1 MSKKRY
7 IEIKNPLP
15 LKEQET
21 AITRM
26 RGERWRV
33 DTSESAVARALQ
45 KRGHAPVDDDSVGHY
60 LRFEL
65 PANALTFRS
74 LFALEDSRQAENL
87 HNGATIGAGDTR
99 IQTKGGEDSGQ
110 ESTID
115 DGDGSS
121 VAAKTREPK
130 EPRKYAKGGEAT
142 VDGSEASIMAKI
154 SRSDGDSS

>member
-1 MSKKRY
+1 MCKKRY
-7 IEIKNPLP
+7 IEIKSPLP

-33 DTSESAVARALQ
+33 DTSEPTVARALQ
-45 KRGHAPVDDDSVGHY
+45 RKGHVPVGDDGVGHY

-87 HNGATIGAGDTR
+87 PNGATIGAGDTR
-99 IQTKGGEDSGQ
+99 KQPKGGEDSGQ

-115 DGDGSS
+115 DGEGSS
-121 VAAKTREPK
+121 VAAKTHEPK

-142 VDGSEASIMAKI
+142 DVGFEEPIMAKT
-154 SRSDGDSS
+154 SRSAGNSS

>member
-7 IEIKNPLP
+7 IEIESPLP
-15 LKEQET
+15 LKDRET

-33 DTSESAVARALQ
+33 DTSEPTVAHALQ
-45 KRGHAPVDDDSVGHY
+45 RKGHVPVGDDDVGHY

-74 LFALEDSRQAENL
+74 LFTLEDSRRAENL
-87 HNGATIGAGDTR
+87 PNGVTNGAGST
-99 IQTKGGEDSGQ
+99 TKPAKVGEDPEQ

-115 DGDGSS
+115 DGEGSS
-121 VAAKTREPK
+121 VGARTHEPK

-142 VDGSEASIMAKI
+142 DDGFEASIMAKA
-154 SRSDGDSS
+154 SRSARGSS

>member
-7 IEIKNPLP
+7 IEIESPLP
-15 LKEQET
+15 LKDRET

-33 DTSESAVARALQ
+33 DTSEPTVAHALQ
-45 KRGHAPVDDDSVGHY
+45 RKGHVPVGDDDVGHY

-87 HNGATIGAGDTR
+87 HNGSSFGAGDTR
-99 IQTKGGEDSGQ
+99 KQPKGGEDSGQ

-115 DGDGSS
+115 DGEGSS
-121 VAAKTREPK
+121 VAAKTHEPK
-130 EPRKYAKGGEAT
+130 EPRKYAKGDEAA
-142 VDGSEASIMAKI
+142 DAEFEASIIAKT
-154 SRSDGDSS
+154 SRSAGNSS